1 MNPASTTGSRASGS
15 FSASIELGHRIAVP
29 PRRGRAPALA
39 YLAVKQ
45 PRSPIVAALC
55 VLAPAVL
62 ASLTA
67 CSVGATTGLLARGA
81 PFPAWSL
88 TDHTGASRTSAEL
101 AGKRYLLWFYPKAM
115 TPG

>member
-1 MNPASTTGSRASGS
+1 M
-15 FSASIELGHRIAVP
+15 
-29 PRRGRAPALA
+29 
-39 YLAVKQ
+39 KQ
-45 PRSPIVAALC
+45 TWRPIVAALC
-55 VLAPAVL
+55 VIAPTVL
-62 ASLTA
+62 ASSTA
-67 CSVGATTGLLARGA
+67 CSLGATTGLLARGA